1 MERFNSKTTR
11 KDRRSI
17 AYFSMEIG
25 IDEKI
30 PTYSGGLGILA
41 GDTIKSCADL
51 NVPVVA
57 ITLLYRKGYFQQKLD
72 AQGNQTE
79 QGVEWKPEDFLKRL
93 DKTITVNIEG
103 RQVHIAAWQYDVKGA
118 DDYSVPLIYLDT
130 DLEENNEADRRI
142 THHLYGGDQRYRL
155 QQEIVLGIGGIR
167 TIENL
172 GYRNIQKYHMNEGH
186 SSLLVLELLRK
197 NSINSEMLNLKN
209 KNCIRERCV
218 FTTHTPVPAGHDQY
232 DFNLVKEVVGDI
244 IPFNELETKCHNG
257 KLNMTY
263 LALDNSQYINGV
275 AKKHGE
281 VSRDMFPGY
290 LIDSITNGVHS
301 VTWTSKHFSRLY
313 DKYIPGWKNDSFTL
327 RYALNI
333 PGDDIWNAHIKA
345 KKDLFDYIKKTTGT
359 EMKPEVF
366 TIGFARRSTA
376 YKRAD
381 LLFSSIERLK
391 KIAKDVGE
399 IQIIYGGKA
408 HPNDGAGKDL
418 IRNIFKDMEDLKGK
432 IRCVYLENYDI
443 EIAKK
448 MVSGVDIWLNTPLRP
463 LEASGTSGMKACHNG
478 IPNLSIPDGWWLEGH
493 LEDITGWSIG
503 DKNPDNS
510 RCDDAK
516 DLYDKLEHQILP
528 KYYKDRKA
536 WTNIMKHSI
545 AFNASFFNTH
555 RMIHQYVLNA
565 YFR

>member
-1 MERFNSKTTR
+1 MERFNSKNTR
-11 KDRRSI
+11 KDKRTI

-25 IDEKI
+25 IDQQI

-72 AQGNQTE
+72 SQGNQTE
-79 QGVEWKPEDFLKRL
+79 QGVEWKPEDFLKKL
-93 DKTITVNIEG
+93 DKKIIVNIEG
-103 RQVHIAAWQYDVKGA
+103 RQVHVTAWQYDVKGA
-118 DDYSVPLIYLDT
+118 DSYNVPVIFLDT
-130 DLEENNEADRRI
+130 DLEENSETDRHI

-172 GYRNIQKYHMNEGH
+172 GYRNIKKYHMNEGH

-232 DFNLVKEVVGDI
+232 DFNLVKEVLGDI
-244 IPFNELETKCHNG
+244 IPFSELETKCHDG

-301 VTWTSKHFSRLY
+301 VTWTSVHFGKLY

-333 PGDDIWNAHIKA
+333 PGEDIWDAHIKA
-345 KKDLFDYIKKTTGT
+345 KKDFFDYIKKTTGT
-359 EMKPEVF
+359 KMKPEVF

-408 HPNDGAGKDL
+408 HPNDGTGKDL
-418 IRNIFKDMEDLKGK
+418 IRNIFKNMENLKDK
-432 IRCVYLENYDI
+432 IKCVYLENYDI

-503 DKNPDNS
+503 DKNPDNT

-516 DLYDKLEHQILP
+516 NLYDKLEKQIIP
-528 KYYKDRKA
+528 KYYNDRKA